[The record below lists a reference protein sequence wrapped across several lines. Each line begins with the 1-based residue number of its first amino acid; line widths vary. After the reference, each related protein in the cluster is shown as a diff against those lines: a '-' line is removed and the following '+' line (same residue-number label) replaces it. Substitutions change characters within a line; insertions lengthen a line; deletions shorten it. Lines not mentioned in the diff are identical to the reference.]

1 MEKLDINPKKVITKV
16 KNQTGNNPDIIAK
29 EMKLNDTDIS
39 VLFCESVSDGI
50 TINDFILEYLQEIK
64 MHDVSFNDIFKYL
77 ESNLPTHKITKI
89 NNYKD
94 LYYNLFSGFTLII
107 ISGSDNAISIETK
120 AKLDSGIVETKNEKV
135 MKGPRDGF
143 TENYQTNIGLI
154 RKRIKSKSLRL
165 QEHII
170 GSKSNT
176 KVGIIYMDNIAS
188 KKLVDEVS
196 NKIKNIKIDGIF
208 DSNYIIETIS
218 ENKRSSFPIYI
229 STERPDLVN
238 MHLLDGRIAIIV
250 ENTPY
255 VIIIPALFFDFFQSS
270 EDFYQK
276 NINVNFTK
284 IIRFIALIITIVLPA
299 IYIAISTYNLEAIPT
314 NLLISFSTQ
323 RQGVP
328 LPTVIEILMMM
339 IVFEVLKETDT
350 RAPSAIGSSLTI
362 VGTLVLGQAA
372 VAAGIVS
379 PITIIVVAT
388 TSVSGLISYSV
399 DIINGMRWWRLIFI
413 VLASFAGLYGVFM
426 AGLFFVI
433 YLSSIK
439 SFGIPYLTPIA
450 PFFLKDQNS
459 VLFLTNKRKFNLRN
473 HLTAKN
479 NIERQDKNYEKN

>member
-1 MEKLDINPKKVITKV
+1 M
-16 KNQTGNNPDIIAK
+16 
-29 EMKLNDTDIS
+29 
-39 VLFCESVSDGI
+39 
-50 TINDFILEYLQEIK
+50 
-64 MHDVSFNDIFKYL
+64 
-77 ESNLPTHKITKI
+77 
-89 NNYKD
+89 
-94 LYYNLFSGFTLII
+94 
-107 ISGSDNAISIETK
+107 
-120 AKLDSGIVETKNEKV
+120 
-135 MKGPRDGF
+135 
-143 TENYQTNIGLI
+143 
-154 RKRIKSKSLRL
+154 
-165 QEHII
+165 
-170 GSKSNT
+170 
-176 KVGIIYMDNIAS
+176 
-188 KKLVDEVS
+188 
-196 NKIKNIKIDGIF
+196 
-208 DSNYIIETIS
+208 
-218 ENKRSSFPIYI
+218 
-229 STERPDLVN
+229 
-238 MHLLDGRIAIIV
+238 
-250 ENTPY
+250 
-255 VIIIPALFFDFFQSS
+255 
-270 EDFYQK
+270 
-276 NINVNFTK
+276 
-284 IIRFIALIITIVLPA
+284 IITIVLPA

-328 LPTVIEILMMM
+328 LPTVVEILMMM

-413 VLASFAGLYGVFM
+413 VLASFSGLYGVFM